1 LGEKTR
7 ETIFPEK
14 HELFKQKCWE
24 KNVPKGGK
32 KRFLNSHEYRDEKM
46 GGVEM
51 RETIFTET
59 HEWFEQKCWE
69 KNRRHI
75 VQKTFFYIHTN
86 NVTKKVGGGKTHA

>member
-46 GGVEM
+46 GGWKCAKQ
-51 RETIFTET
+51 FL
-59 HEWFEQKCWE
+59 QK
-69 KNRRHI
+69 
-75 VQKTFFYIHTN
+75 HTN
-86 NVTKKVGGGKTHA
+86 GSSKNVGKKIVAI